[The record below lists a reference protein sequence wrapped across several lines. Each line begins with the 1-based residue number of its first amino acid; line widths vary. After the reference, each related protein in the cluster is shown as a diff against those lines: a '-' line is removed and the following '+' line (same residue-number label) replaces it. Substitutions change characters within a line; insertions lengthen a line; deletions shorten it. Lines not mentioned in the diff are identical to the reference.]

1 MKKHRILVFDQDHS
15 LRELLRTYLGGQG
28 YEVLAFSDP
37 TICPLYHKLL
47 DEKCR
52 CPKNRPCADSML
64 VDIKM
69 KEINAFDFLKLQ
81 RQRGCKALDANKAV
95 MSASMTQKLEAAL
108 VSSRPGS
115 RRSRRPSRRTGS
127 LPRLPTAEPKYRP
140 GGGPFALG
148 RGTDR
153 PRFFRGWP

>member
-52 CPKNRPCADSML
+52 CPKNRPCADSVL
-64 VDIKM
+64 IDIKM

-95 MSASMTQKLEAAL
+95 MSASMAHKLEAELAEFGCHYIKKPFRL
-108 VSSRPGS
+108 DEIKSWIEGCVARLAA
-115 RRSRRPSRRTGS
+115 RQQPS
-127 LPRLPTAEPKYRP
+127 P
-140 GGGPFALG
+140 
-148 RGTDR
+148 
-153 PRFFRGWP
+153 

>member
-1 MKKHRILVFDQDHS
+1 MKKHRILVFDQDQS

-47 DEKCR
+47 DETCR
-52 CPKNRPCADSML
+52 CPKNRPCADSVL
-64 VDIKM
+64 IDIKM

-95 MSASMTQKLEAAL
+95 MSASMTRKFEATLAEFGCHHIKKPFRLEEIKNWIEECATRLATRQKA
-108 VSSRPGS
+108 
-115 RRSRRPSRRTGS
+115 PS
-127 LPRLPTAEPKYRP
+127 
-140 GGGPFALG
+140 
-148 RGTDR
+148 
-153 PRFFRGWP
+153 